1 MVMESTYRKQ
11 VPQKD
16 HYICREPD
24 KDHPG
29 NAGPFRECGDSRLCR
44 RPYPGASL
52 YDPPYQGTYLVH
64 GHDGFLV
71 YVDSPLAVEATQVF
85 TENLL
90 DCYDDETK
98 ALVERGINPIDFKG

>member
-1 MVMESTYRKQ
+1 MIRHIKRN
-11 VPQKD
+11 
-16 HYICREPD
+16 IIW
-24 KDHPG
+24 
-29 NAGPFRECGDSRLCR
+29 F
-44 RPYPGASL
+44 
-52 YDPPYQGTYLVH
+52 H

-98 ALVERGINPIDFKG
+98 ALVERGINPIDFKGLKLSVTSDESKTSILT